1 MRRSSPLNNV
11 NKVAYNVNNVREYK
25 YHQFD
30 LQAQRIKR
38 VHNKLMQRKQVTS
51 SGNADINAIQKL
63 LNPKMTQV
71 FLHTDRQ
78 QTEEVYLKNTLHKE
92 FFQDMNKLNGCFLDV
107 VDNVCSYKV
116 DLAMLLQKLVESY
129 NSIFLQQYEV
139 FYDGRLQKEIEL
151 EKEINAYNDK
161 SKQRDEEKVKLQDK
175 QEVVMK
181 ALMTKN
187 NEIERLLE

>member
-1 MRRSSPLNNV
+1 
-11 NKVAYNVNNVREYK
+11 
-25 YHQFD
+25 
-30 LQAQRIKR
+30 
-38 VHNKLMQRKQVTS
+38 
-51 SGNADINAIQKL
+51 
-63 LNPKMTQV
+63 
-71 FLHTDRQ
+71 
-78 QTEEVYLKNTLHKE
+78 
-92 FFQDMNKLNGCFLDV
+92 
-107 VDNVCSYKV
+107 V

-161 SKQRDEEKVKLQDK
+161 SKKRDEEKVKLQDK

-187 NEIERLLE
+187 NEIERLLEQQANLERQIGELQNIIHEDKEE